1 LHEISQI
8 TFINKLIVTLSLLE
22 LRFPVIADIITADGS
37 PLENID
43 EPLKDGLRY
52 ERRQGLQGLK

>member
-1 LHEISQI
+1 
-8 TFINKLIVTLSLLE
+8 VTLSLLE

-43 EPLKDGLRY
+43 EPLKMDFVMKGAKVY
-52 ERRQGLQGLK
+52 KD